1 MSDKN
6 TISVLLVQPDKYPKM
21 VEIEDSLEA
30 MQTVVGGDIEEY
42 MPFEDEVALIC
53 NEEGKISGLPL
64 NRAIY
69 DEDHRIVEVIAGT
82 FFIANA
88 PFTSDSFESLP
99 KDLAEKYKEKFKYPE
114 RFFHTDDGVK
124 AVPFKPISKDI
135 ER

>member
-6 TISVLLVQPDKYPKM
+6 TISVLLVQPDKYPKI

-69 DEDHRIVEVIAGT
+69 DEDHRIVEVITGT

-114 RFFHTDDGVK
+114 RFFRTDDGVK

>member
-6 TISVLLVQPDKYPKM
+6 TISVLLVQPDKYPKI

-53 NEEGKISGLPL
+53 NEEGKMSGLSL

-114 RFFHTDDGVK
+114 RFFRTDDGVK